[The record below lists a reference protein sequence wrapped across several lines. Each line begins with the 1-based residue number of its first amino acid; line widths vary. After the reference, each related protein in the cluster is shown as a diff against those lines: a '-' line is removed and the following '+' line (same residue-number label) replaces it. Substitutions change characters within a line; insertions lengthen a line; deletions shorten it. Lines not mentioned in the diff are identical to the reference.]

1 MKLAYAF
8 CGSFCTHSRALTQLK
23 LLCGEHEVYPILSEI
38 TAVTDTRFGKA
49 ADLRGTVEELSGH
62 APILTVKEAEE
73 GTSTVLRFYESA
85 NKKTKAQIT
94 LGFKAKKCIVC
105 DMLENEKEELP
116 ITDGKVNVSLRGYEI
131 VTLKVV

>member
-1 MKLAYAF
+1 MKLAYAI

-73 GTSTVLRFYESA
+73 V
-85 NKKTKAQIT
+85 IT
-94 LGFKAKKCIVC
+94 RGNFDGLIVSPCTGNTLAK
-105 DMLENEKEELP
+105 LAHG
-116 ITDGKVNVSLRGYEI
+116 ITDGV
-131 VTLKVV
+131 VTMAV